1 MVKLTSLWYD
11 KKPTSLQSNGM
22 AAIPKMK
29 KVSIFYLQVN
39 IDEHG
44 NKNFVASIRVTETDL
59 ELYQKGK
66 DTIVWPLKSLRRYG
80 FETEVFTFESG
91 RRGPTGP
98 GIYAFKYE

>member
-1 MVKLTSLWYD
+1 MYNI
-11 KKPTSLQSNGM
+11 Q
-22 AAIPKMK
+22 
-29 KVSIFYLQVN
+29 FHFQVN

-66 DTIVWPLKSLRRYG
+66 DTIVWPLRSLRRYG

-98 GIYAFKYE
+98 GIYAFKYDFRVKTYGLSLNYVT